1 MQVDKLTQIDLAII
15 HPDEE
20 QSLLSV
26 FNGTHTIGGK
36 LCLKYLLQHP
46 LANTAEIIDTQLVIK
61 HLQQNTA
68 SWPASITNG
77 TIMVLDKFFETP
89 MEKMPAHPVVWQ
101 AWYYQLINRSDFA
114 LAKYSMEHMVVFLQ
128 GMQRMEQ
135 LLQNAAAKQ
144 LQNWQQQLQQKLAK
158 PTLQAMIAVADAKKL
173 TATEVLH
180 FANYLKQQGKKLVQE
195 LIDIFSWLD
204 AYHGVAKA
212 MQRLPTCF
220 PTLLTVEKPFL
231 HIKQLY
237 HPLVQQPTAYDVQFE
252 QKDNFLFLTGANMAG
267 KSTFIKAVGISVYL
281 AHLGFPVPATAMQLT
296 FCDGLLSNI
305 HVMDNIVKGESYF
318 FNEVQRIKNTI
329 EKISDGKKWL
339 ILIDELFKGTNMEDA
354 MKCSKTVIE
363 GLNKSRNALF
373 VLSTHLYEIGGS
385 LQQHDNMIFRYFET
399 SVVKD
404 QLMFSYQLKDGVSS
418 DRLGYLILRREGVI
432 DMLNEIGTK

>member
-26 FNGTHTIGGK
+26 FNCTHTIGGK

-128 GMQRMEQ
+128 GMQQMEQ
-135 LLQNAAAKQ
+135 LLQNAAAQQ

-220 PTLLTVEKPFL
+220 PTLLTAEKPFL

-237 HPLVQQPTAYDVQFE
+237 HPLVQQPTAYNVQFE

-281 AHLGFPVPATAMQLT
+281 AHLGFPVPAAAMQLT

-305 HVMDNIVKGESYF
+305 QVSDNVVKGESYF
-318 FNEVQRIKNTI
+318 FSEVLRIKNTI
-329 EKISDGKKWL
+329 LKINDGKKWL
-339 ILIDELFKGTNMEDA
+339 ILIDELFKGTNVQDA
-354 MKCSKTVIE
+354 MKCSTVVME
-363 GLNKSRNALF
+363 GLLRLQNNF
-373 VLSTHLYEIGGS
+373 FIVSTHLYEIGED
-385 LQQHDNMIFRYFET
+385 LKKYNNIQFRYFET
-399 SVVKD
+399 SIQND
-404 QLMFSYQLKDGVSS
+404 QLQFSYQLKNGISN
-418 DRLGYLILRREGVI
+418 DRLGYLILKREGVVEL
-432 DMLNEIGTK
+432 LNNL